1 MHQNYQSDN
10 AKTKSDIAK
19 ISYKGSIV
27 GKK

>member
-1 MHQNYQSDN
+1 MRQKYQSDK
-10 AKTKSDIAK
+10 AKIKSDIAK